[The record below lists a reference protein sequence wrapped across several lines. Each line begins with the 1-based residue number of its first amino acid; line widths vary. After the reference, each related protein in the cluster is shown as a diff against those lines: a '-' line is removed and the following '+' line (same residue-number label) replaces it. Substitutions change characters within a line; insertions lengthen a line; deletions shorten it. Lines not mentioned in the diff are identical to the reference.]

1 MSEGSEVKKPGVTI
15 TQSIMSFKSPPDP
28 STLKALTKRASKRNV
43 RVLDEDEY
51 VEKVEKIIEKDFFPE
66 LERLNAQSEYIEASD
81 RNDQVT
87 MTRLVENSLVFS
99 FCPLMMKSTPF
110 YVVTFC

>member
-1 MSEGSEVKKPGVTI
+1 MAEDSNEKKKRDI

-28 STLKALTKRASKRNV
+28 STLKALTKRVTKRNV

-66 LERLNAQSEYIEASD
+66 LDRLYAQTEYMEAAD
-81 RNDQVT
+81 RNDKVT
-87 MTRLVENSLVFS
+87 MSRSGICF
-99 FCPLMMKSTPF
+99 
-110 YVVTFC
+110 